1 MCENWNEKSD
11 VNFII
16 FQYYV
21 LSGKPNFQARNSQ
34 KVNIQIFQIFS
45 FHSQKCWNQLRN
57 RYLLFQKCIAT
68 EFVFKKKGILGP
80 VLKIRLVQKENSRRK
95 SPEKNVQ
102 GLPDF
107 CHTLYIIDVKREAP
121 SFISTCFVSFS
132 FASLSSSS
140 YLQVL
145 LRLLIILSV
154 SK

>member
-1 MCENWNEKSD
+1 MKNQMWILLFFSTMCSLAN
-11 VNFII
+11 
-16 FQYYV
+16 
-21 LSGKPNFQARNSQ
+21 
-34 KVNIQIFQIFS
+34 QIFRPGILRKLIFRYS
-45 FHSQKCWNQLRN
+45 KYFLFIHRNVETSSEIGTYFFKNVSQRSS
-57 RYLLFQKCIAT
+57 YL
-68 EFVFKKKGILGP
+68 KKKGILGP